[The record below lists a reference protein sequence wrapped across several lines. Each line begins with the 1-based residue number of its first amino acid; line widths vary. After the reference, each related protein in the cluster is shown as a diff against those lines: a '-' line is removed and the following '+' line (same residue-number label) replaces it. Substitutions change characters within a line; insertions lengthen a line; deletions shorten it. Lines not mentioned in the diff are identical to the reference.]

1 MLRRVFCLI
10 VGASLLMKGLMPVGH
25 VFAAE
30 PAVAVRTLIIFP
42 QQIVLTGPR
51 SEQRL
56 GVLGV
61 DVDGRQRDRAATARY
76 VSSNPAVATV
86 DAGIVRPVSDG
97 AATVTITAGG
107 ATARVPVT
115 IAGCKVE
122 EPVNFSRDVEAV
134 LTKSGCNQGACHGAG
149 LGRGGFRLSLRGF
162 DPAFDHSQIVQS
174 AEGRRVV
181 LGQPE
186 RSILLLKPSLTMEHG
201 GGERL
206 KTGSAGYALL
216 KAWLEDGAPEPAAT
230 DPHVTTLEAWPPK
243 RLMVAGERQQ
253 VIVRAHWSDG
263 RITDVT
269 PWTTFDALNDA
280 VASVN
285 SAGVI
290 TALGPGEGHV
300 MIRFADRATTVQ
312 VTMPYARIAD
322 YPAVPRNNYIDDLL
336 IAKWKDL
343 GLTPSPLC
351 DDATF
356 LRRLYLD
363 AIGTLPTPEEIK
375 SFLADRSTGKRNTA
389 IDAVLARPEFV
400 DFWTVKWGDLLR
412 INRDAL
418 QEKGMWSFHNW
429 VRDNI
434 RDGRPLDQFVRDI
447 LLAEGS
453 TFTDGPANYYRV
465 GRTPADW
472 AETTAQVFLG
482 VRLQCAKCHHHPFDN
497 WSQDDYYGMAAFFAR
512 LGQKPSQEFGLFG
525 RDSVVYTKSSGEQT
539 HPLKRTVVKPHALGG
554 PVMDDE
560 FDRRRPMAEWVVS
573 KDNPCFARNLANRF
587 WGYLMG
593 RGLVEPLDDL
603 RPTNPAC
610 APELLD
616 ALAKDLIAHDFDMK
630 HLLRTILQSPGLS
643 KLDSGDSPAN
653 AADATDVYFTR
664 YHAKRLTAEQLADG
678 VDFATGTRQKY
689 TGLPA
694 GTRAIQLPD
703 PRVPSDLLD
712 VFGRAA
718 ATVVCECERTATPN
732 IAQAM
737 HLLNGDT
744 LSKKIADPSG
754 RIEQL
759 AKAQAVPAML
769 IEEAVPGDTVPA
781 AEPAGVGQSPT
792 MVRRRDQP
800 PRRSAGP
807 ALGSAQLP
815 RIPVQS
821 LTNHRATED
830 TELRCTKKKKTAK

>member
-1 MLRRVFCLI
+1 MLRRSLVCAAVLI
-10 VGASLLMKGLMPVGH
+10 
-25 VFAAE
+25 AAE
-30 PAVAVRTLIIFP
+30 TAAASEPAPPSAAIRSLVVFP
-42 QQIVLTGPR
+42 PQITLTGPR
-51 SEQRL
+51 ADQRL

-61 DVDGRQRDRAATARY
+61 YANNTQRDIASTAHFVSNNPTVAA
-76 VSSNPAVATV
+76 V
-86 DAGIVRPVSDG
+86 DAVGTVRPVSDG
-97 AATVTITAGG
+97 TTAVTITAGG
-107 ATARVPVT
+107 ATASVSVT
-115 IAGCKVE
+115 VAGCKVE

-134 LTKSGCNQGACHGAG
+134 LTRSGCNQGACHGAG

-162 DPAFDHSQIVQS
+162 DPAFDYSQIVQS

-186 RSILLLKPSLTMEHG
+186 RSILLLKPSLAMEHG

-206 KTGSAGYALL
+206 KPASAGFALL

-230 DPHVTTLEAWPPK
+230 DPHVTKLEAWPPK
-243 RLMVAGERQQ
+243 RLMVRGERQQ
-253 VIVRAHWSDG
+253 VIVRAYWSDG

-269 PWTTFDALNDA
+269 QWTTFDALSDA
-280 VASVN
+280 VASV
-285 SAGVI
+285 SPTGIV

-312 VTMPYARIAD
+312 VTQPYAQIAN
-322 YPAVPRNNYIDDLL
+322 YPAIQRNNFIDDLL

-351 DDATF
+351 DDAAF

-363 AIGTLPTPEEIK
+363 AIGTLPTPDEIK
-375 SFLADRSTGKRNTA
+375 SFLADRSPDKRDKA

-412 INRDAL
+412 INRDTL

-429 VRDNI
+429 VKANI
-434 RDGRPLDQFVRDI
+434 RDGRPLDEFVRDI

-453 TFTDGPANYYRV
+453 TFTDGPANYYRI
-465 GRTPADW
+465 GRTPPDW

-512 LGQKPSQEFGLFG
+512 LGQKSSQEFGLFG
-525 RDSVVYTKSSGEQT
+525 RETVVHTKSTGEQT
-539 HPLKRTVVKPHALGG
+539 HPLKREVVKPHPLGG

-560 FDRRRPMAEWVVS
+560 FDRRRPLAEWVVS
-573 KDNPCFARNLANRF
+573 KDNPYFARNLANRF

-616 ALAKDLIAHDFDMK
+616 ALAKDFVAHDFDMK
-630 HLLRTILQSPGLS
+630 HLLRTILQSRAYQLESAEETG
-643 KLDSGDSPAN
+643 N

-664 YHAKRLTAEQLADG
+664 YHAKRLTAEQIADG

-703 PRVPSDLLD
+703 PRVPSYLLD
-712 VFGRAA
+712 VFGRPQRA
-718 ATVVCECERTATPN
+718 VVCECERTATPN

-744 LSKKIADPSG
+744 LSKKIADPTG
-754 RIEQL
+754 RIERL
-759 AKAQAVPAML
+759 AKAKAPPQAV
-769 IEEAVPGDTVPA
+769 IEELYLVTL
-781 AEPAGVGQSPT
+781 SRLPT
-792 MVRRRDQP
+792 PQEALKAQQWIADASN
-800 PRRSAGP
+800 PREGAQDLLW
-807 ALGSAQLP
+807 ALLNSREFLF
-815 RIPVQS
+815 
-821 LTNHRATED
+821 NH
-830 TELRCTKKKKTAK
+830 

>member
-1 MLRRVFCLI
+1 MSRQLF
-10 VGASLLMKGLMPVGH
+10 ASTVLAMSLGTAS
-25 VFAAE
+25 AAE
-30 PAVAVRTLIIFP
+30 SIPPSAAVRELNVFP
-42 QQIVLTGPR
+42 QQIAFSGPR
-51 SEQRL
+51 AEQRL
-56 GVLGV
+56 GILSMHT
-61 DVDGRQRDRAATARY
+61 DGRQWDDSRTARI
-76 VSSNPAVATV
+76 VSSNSAIAIV
-86 DAGIVRPVSDG
+86 DAGGIIRPVGDG
-97 AATVTITAGG
+97 ATNITVTAGDATVSI
-107 ATARVPVT
+107 PVT
-115 IAGCKVE
+115 VTGCKTE

-134 LTKSGCNQGACHGAG
+134 LTKSGCNQGACHGAS

-186 RSILLLKPSLTMEHG
+186 RSILLLKPSLAMEHG

-206 KTGSAGYALL
+206 KTDSAGYALL

-230 DPHVTTLEAWPPK
+230 DPHVLNLEAWPPQ
-243 RLMVAGERQQ
+243 RLMVPGEKQQ
-253 VIVRAHWSDG
+253 VTVRAHWADG

-269 PWTTFDALNDA
+269 PWTTFDALQDA
-280 VASVN
+280 VATV
-285 SAGVI
+285 SAGGMV
-290 TALGPGEGHV
+290 TAVGRGEGHV

-312 VTMPYARIAD
+312 VTLPYGSPVCDSGAKTIA
-322 YPAVPRNNYIDDLL
+322 RNNFIDDLL
-336 IAKWKDL
+336 NAKWKTL

-363 AIGTLPTPEEIK
+363 AIGTLPTPAEIRA
-375 SFLADRSTGKRNTA
+375 FLANQSPDKRNAA
-389 IDAVLARPEFV
+389 IYAVLARPEFV

-429 VRDNI
+429 VKESI

-453 TFTDGPANYYRV
+453 TFTDGPANFYRV
-465 GRTPADW
+465 GRVPADW

-512 LGQKPSQEFGLFG
+512 LGQKNSQEFGLFG
-525 RDSVVYTKSSGEQT
+525 RETIIHTKSTGEQT
-539 HPLKRTVVKPHALGG
+539 HPLKRQVVKPHPLGG
-554 PVMDDE
+554 PVMEDE
-560 FDRRRPMAEWVVS
+560 FDRRRPLADWIVS
-573 KDNPCFARNLANRF
+573 KDNPYFARNLANRF

-630 HLLRTILQSPGLS
+630 HLLRTILQSRAYQLESTETPG
-643 KLDSGDSPAN
+643 N
-653 AADATDVYFTR
+653 EADATDIYFTR

-678 VDFATGTRQKY
+678 VDFATETRQKY
-689 TGLPA
+689 NGLPA
-694 GTRAIQLPD
+694 GTRAIELPD
-703 PRVPSDLLD
+703 PRVPSYLLD
-712 VFGRAA
+712 VFGRPQRA
-718 ATVVCECERTATPN
+718 VVCECERTATPN

-744 LSKKIADPSG
+744 LTKKIADPAG
-754 RIEQL
+754 RIERL
-759 AKAQAVPAML
+759 VKVKTPLERL
-769 IEEAVPGDTVPA
+769 IEELYLATLSRPP
-781 AEPAGVGQSPT
+781 SP
-792 MVRRRDQP
+792 Q
-800 PRRSAGP
+800 
-807 ALGSAQLP
+807 
-815 RIPVQS
+815 
-821 LTNHRATED
+821 E
-830 TELRCTKKKKTAK
+830 TAKARQWLADASNLREGAQDLLWALLNSREFLFNH